1 VRTESPTV
9 DALAPVEAWFAARRW
24 TPFEFQRRAWGS
36 YLEGRSGLVH
46 APTGLGKSLS
56 VWMGPVAEGLARGE
70 VKTDGCRVLWLTPM
84 RALASDTVRAL
95 EAPLADL
102 GLKWT
107 VEKRTGDTAAS
118 VKARQRTRLPSALV
132 TTPESLSL
140 LLSYP
145 DARERL
151 RGLRAVVVDEW
162 HELLSSKRGSQT
174 ELCLARLR
182 AWNPGLRTWGLSATL
197 GNLDEAM
204 RTLLGFDQAGEL
216 VCGDLRKETRVE
228 TLMPRE
234 VERFPWSGHLG
245 LNLLPEVLEFLDGA
259 SGTTLLF
266 TNTRSQT
273 ELWFR
278 ALSEA
283 RPQWLGQLA
292 VHHGSL
298 DSGVRKDVEALLAT
312 GGLRC
317 VCCTSS
323 LDLGVDFSPVDQVI
337 QVGSPKGVAR
347 LLQRA
352 GRSGHRPG
360 AVSAVHCVATQ
371 ALELVEFAAAREA
384 AAARR
389 IEAREPIDR
398 PLDVL
403 VQHLVTCALGG
414 GFSEEE
420 MLREVRTARSY
431 RGLGDAEWRW
441 CLDFVERGGSS
452 LAAYP
457 QYARVRPVNGRYEVA
472 SAQVARLHRLSIGT
486 ISSDTALKLRYVSGA
501 SIGTIEE
508 SFIGRLKPGDR
519 FFFAGKR
526 LEFVRVK
533 EMTAYVRPSSRPT
546 SNVPKWAGGRS
557 PLSSELAYAVREK
570 LDGARRGVYD
580 DAEVAL
586 VRPLLELQGDWS
598 RLPAPD
604 ELLMERVTTRDGH
617 HVFLFPIEGRLVH
630 EGLGALLAHRLTSR
644 EARTV
649 SVTVNDYGIELL
661 SDEPLPEGEDSW
673 RRALSRDGLLD
684 DLMSCLNSTELTRRQ
699 FRDIARVAGLVF
711 PGYPGGGQGMR
722 KTSRQLQASS
732 DLFFDVFAEFD
743 PGNRLL
749 EQARREV
756 LQQQLEAGRLA
767 ATLEAIEGRVLV
779 VTRPAQLTPFGFP
792 LWAERLRTQHV
803 TSERWADRVKK
814 MAVRL
819 EKAADVQMAKRQ
831 RTKSKTKS
839 AARGVSV
846 GGTDHAG

>member
-1 VRTESPTV
+1 MAG
-9 DALAPVEAWFAARRW
+9 ALAPVEAWFAARGW
-24 TPFEFQRRAWGS
+24 TPFEFQRHAWRGF
-36 YLEGRSGLVH
+36 LEGRSGLVH
-46 APTGLGKSLS
+46 APTGTGKSLA
-56 VWMGPVAEGLARGE
+56 VWFGPVAEALAGGGE
-70 VKTDGCRVLWLTPM
+70 QPEGCRVLWLTPM
-84 RALASDTVRAL
+84 RALASDTVKAI

-107 VEKRTGDTAAS
+107 IEKRTGDTAAS
-118 VKARQRTRLPSALV
+118 VKARQRKRLPNALV

-151 RGLRAVVVDEW
+151 SDLRAVVVDEW
-162 HELLSSKRGSQT
+162 HELLGSKRGSQT

-182 AWNPGLRTWGLSATL
+182 SWNPALRTWGLSATL

-204 RTLLGFDQAGEL
+204 RALLGAGKGGEL

-228 TLMPRE
+228 TLLPRE

-245 LNLLPEVLEFLDGA
+245 LNLLAEVLEFLDRA
-259 SGTTLLF
+259 PGTTLLF

-273 ELWFR
+273 ELWFK
-278 ALSEA
+278 ALTEA
-283 RPQWLGQLA
+283 RPEWLGRLA

-298 DSGVRKDVEALLAT
+298 DSGVRKEVETLLAS
-312 GGLRC
+312 GELKC

-360 AVSAVHCVATQ
+360 ATSAVHCVATQ
-371 ALELVEFAAAREA
+371 ALELVEFAAARDA
-384 AAARR
+384 AEARR
-389 IEAREPIDR
+389 IESRQPIDR

-414 GFSEEE
+414 GFSADD
-420 MLREVRTARSY
+420 MLREVRTAWSF
-431 RGLGDAEWRW
+431 RGLTDAEWRW
-441 CLDFVERGGSS
+441 CLDFVERGGPS
-452 LAAYP
+452 LAVYP
-457 QYARVRPVNGRYEVA
+457 QYARAVPAGGHYGVPSV
-472 SAQVARLHRLSIGT
+472 QVARLHRLSIGT
-486 ISSDTALKLRYVSGA
+486 ISSDTSLVLRYLSGA
-501 SIGTIEE
+501 SLGTIEE

-526 LEFVRVK
+526 LEFVRTK
-533 EMTAYVRPSSRPT
+533 EMTAFVRPSTRPT
-546 SNVPKWAGGRS
+546 GNVPKWAGGRS
-557 PLSSELAYAVREK
+557 PLSSELAHAVREK
-570 LDGARRGVYD
+570 LDGARRGVYG

-586 VRPLLELQGDWS
+586 VRPLLELQDRWS

-604 ELLMERVTTRDGH
+604 ELLMERVRTRDGH

-630 EGLGALLAHRLTSR
+630 EGLGALLAHRLTRS

-661 SDEPLPEGEDSW
+661 SDEPLPEDDADW
-673 RRALSRDGLLD
+673 RRALSVHGLLD

-699 FRDIARVAGLVF
+699 FRDIARVSGLVF
-711 PGYPGGGQGMR
+711 PGYPGGGKGAG
-722 KTSRQLQASS
+722 KTARQLQASS

-743 PGNRLL
+743 PQNRLL

-756 LQQQLEAGRLA
+756 LQQQLEAGRLS
-767 ATLEAIEGRVLV
+767 ATLTAIEERTLV
-779 VTRPAQLTPFGFP
+779 VTRPDQLTPFGFP

-814 MAVRL
+814 MALRL
-819 EKAADVQMAKRQ
+819 ESEANRRKHKETRPRGAE
-831 RTKSKTKS
+831 KTKK
-839 AARGVSV
+839 RGTIALDSN
-846 GGTDHAG
+846 HAG